1 MGNEG
6 QRKRKKASSKAATK
20 FAAPQTKET
29 ERPDQISKQRQH
41 GDPTK
46 SSEGSDVN
54 SISTGVHGI
63 SNDNSNTQ
71 NTQHKVTSIPGGPS
85 GDAND
90 ILVSEI
96 LSQTNSVLY
105 NCDDTGDCVF
115 VLYSVTAKSD
125 ITSGSDKSC
134 VTSRAVLDI
143 SYSLIRSYM

>member
-1 MGNEG
+1 MGKEG
-6 QRKRKKASSKAATK
+6 QRKRKKASSSGDKVCCT
-20 FAAPQTKET
+20 PNKET
-29 ERPDQISKQRQH
+29 ERPDQISIQRQH

>member
-1 MGNEG
+1 MGKEG
-6 QRKRKKASSKAATK
+6 QRKRKKASSSGDKVCCTPNKGNREAR
-20 FAAPQTKET
+20 PNLQTKAT
-29 ERPDQISKQRQH
+29 WR
-41 GDPTK
+41 PTK

-63 SNDNSNTQ
+63 SNDNSYTQ